1 MSAPAE
7 TARLAPLLAVL
18 GSIVL
23 GAWGQILLKQGIARV
38 GPLLL
43 GAHGAGRL
51 VVAATRGGRLL
62 AGLALY
68 GVSAVLWLF
77 GLSRVDLSYAY
88 PLLALNM
95 VLVTLGARFV
105 LGERVSRLR
114 WAGVAL
120 IAAGI
125 ALVAAS

>member
-1 MSAPAE
+1 VNDAAIPS
-7 TARLAPLLAVL
+7 RLGPLAAVL
-18 GSIVL
+18 ASIVV
-23 GAWGQILLKQGIARV
+23 GAWGQVLLKQGVNAV

-43 GAHGAGRL
+43 GSRGLGRL
-51 VVAATRGGRLL
+51 LRALLGGGRLF

-68 GVSAVLWLF
+68 GVSAVLWLL

-95 VLVTLGARFV
+95 VLVTLGARFA

>member
-1 MSAPAE
+1 M
-7 TARLAPLLAVL
+7 TAASSSRLVPLAAVL
-18 GSIVL
+18 ASIAV
-23 GAWGQILLKQGIARV
+23 GAWGQILLKQGVDAV

-43 GAHGAGRL
+43 GTRGVGRL
-51 VVAATRGGRLL
+51 LKAALRGGRLA
-62 AGLALY
+62 AGFALY
-68 GVSAVLWLF
+68 AASAVLWLF

-95 VLVTLGARFV
+95 ILVTLGARFA

-125 ALVAAS
+125 ALVAVS

>member
-1 MSAPAE
+1 MTAAAE
-7 TARLAPLLAVL
+7 PTRLAPLLAVL
-18 GSIVL
+18 GSIAL
-23 GAWGQILLKQGIARV
+23 GAWGQVLLKQGVTRV

-43 GAHGAGRL
+43 NAHGAGRL

-120 IAAGI
+120 IALGI
-125 ALVAAS
+125 ALVAVS